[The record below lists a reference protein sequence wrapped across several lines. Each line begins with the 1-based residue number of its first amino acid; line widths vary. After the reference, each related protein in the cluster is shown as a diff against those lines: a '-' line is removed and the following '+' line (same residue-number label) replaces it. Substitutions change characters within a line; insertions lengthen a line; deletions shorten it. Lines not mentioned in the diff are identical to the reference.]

1 MRIRE
6 ANKKDYDHIMALYQ
20 QLQPDDPVVEECQG
34 KSVFES
40 IIESENYILIVA
52 EIEDTI
58 VSSCYLNLI
67 PNLTRNT
74 KPYAVIEN
82 VITEVNHRNK
92 GIGKAVMKYAL
103 NKAWQAGCYK
113 VMLLTS
119 KKDESTLKFYEA
131 CGLELGVKT
140 AFIAKST

>member
-1 MRIRE
+1 M
-6 ANKKDYDHIMALYQ
+6 KDYEQVMALYH
-20 QLQPDDPVVEECQG
+20 QLQPNDPFVEESRG
-34 KSVFES
+34 KPVFKS
-40 IIESENYILIVA
+40 IIESKNLILIVA
-52 EIEDTI
+52 EMDDAI
-58 VSSCYLNLI
+58 VSTCYLNLI

-92 GIGKAVMKYAL
+92 GIGKEVMKYAL

-113 VMLLTS
+113 VMLLTGR
-119 KKDESTLKFYEA
+119 KDESTLKFYEA
-131 CGLELGVKT
+131 CGLESGIKT